1 MKLHLRYLLWQLTL
15 PTLFAILAFSGAVWL
30 SQSLRFVDLIVNKG
44 LPLSTF
50 LYLSLLLFPSLLLII
65 LPLALFSAVL
75 FVYHRLSVES
85 ELTALQA
92 AGLSN
97 VQLAAPC
104 LFLAA
109 SVTLVAYATSLYFM
123 PLAFR
128 NFKDL
133 QYELRRDFSHLLLQ
147 PGVFNTPIPDVT
159 VYVRGHQPDG
169 SLSGILVHD
178 ERREQ
183 LPVTMMAEQGF
194 LVEGD
199 EGPLFILESGNRQEL
214 DLRQTETPGWSILHF
229 DRYTLDLAAA
239 AAKRPDRRSRKPK
252 ELFLGELLNPS
263 DKDLG
268 GKDLSEGRRRELIAE
283 GHKRLIW
290 PLNALV
296 FSLIGLAALLRE
308 RRPRRKPWRGI
319 LIAVIGAIGVQ
330 ALSMATGSLA
340 ERSLALVPLIYATIL
355 APAALCWTLV
365 FGYRPRFRS
374 SPPPTLAPA

>member
-104 LFLAA
+104 LFLAS

-133 QYELRRDFSHLLLQ
+133 QFELRRDFSHLLLQ
-147 PGVFNTPIPDVT
+147 PGVFNTPIPKVT
-159 VYVRGHQPDG
+159 VYVRGHQEDG
-169 SLSGILVHD
+169 SLSGIVVHD

-183 LPVTMMAEQGF
+183 SPVTMMAEQGF

-199 EGPLFILESGNRQEL
+199 DGPLFILESGNRQEL
-214 DLRQTETPGWSILHF
+214 DLRQSETPGWSILHF

-252 ELFLGELLNPS
+252 ELFLGELLHPS
-263 DKDLG
+263 GD
-268 GKDLSEGRRRELIAE
+268 DLSEERRRELIAE
-283 GHKRLIW
+283 GHKRLTW

-296 FSLIGLAALLRE
+296 FSLIGLAALLRG

-330 ALSMATGSLA
+330 ALSMAIGSLA

-355 APAALCWTLV
+355 GPAALCWTLV
-365 FGYRPRFRS
+365 IGYRPRLRPP
-374 SPPPTLAPA
+374 SPPALVPA